1 MWHQWCNLSVINL
14 QEYFLCAK
22 KTKIITLFNNLNCS
36 TPFDF
41 IRRVFTRVL
50 QRMHE
55 SVSKTDKEEKNLM
68 FSLYSKSFLYPR
80 ILFILQP
87 KLYLLPK
94 NVLNKKNRDLNQWI
108 ICMNLLIYLIYSIY
122 SNKFT
127 IFNQFPMIYRGNFL
141 GWTDSIDSNIL
152 SNTP

>member
-22 KTKIITLFNNLNCS
+22 KTKIITLFNNFHVSL
-36 TPFDF
+36 
-41 IRRVFTRVL
+41 RRVFTRVL

-55 SVSKTDKEEKNLM
+55 STSKTDKEEKNLM
-68 FSLYSKSFLYPR
+68 FSLYSKSILYPR
-80 ILFILQP
+80 IVFILQP
-87 KLYLLPK
+87 NYICCQKMFWI
-94 NVLNKKNRDLNQWI
+94 KKNRDLNQWI

-127 IFNQFPMIYRGNFL
+127 RINQFPMIYRGNFL